1 MKIKVCGI
9 TSLKQMQQLQELGV
23 DYAGMIF
30 YEGSKRFVGDE
41 FKKQKSEVRSQKIK
55 KVGVF
60 VNEKYESIIKAIEDY
75 YLDVIQLHGDETDE
89 FCLELMDKV
98 EVIKVFRLTGEE
110 NIDELTGPFQN
121 VCHYFMF
128 DTSPHP
134 SLPPTGEGAA
144 TTQPLLN
151 QDTAINKV
159 SQTSEVSSADSS
171 AVGGNQG
178 LGTQSGMGPF
188 GGTGLQFDW
197 SILKKA
203 KINKLFFLSGGIGH
217 ADVEKIKSFQHPYL
231 FSVDVNSRFEISPG
245 IKDMEKVQRFIAELN
260 F

>member
-128 DTSPHP
+128 DNSPHP
-134 SLPPTGEGAA
+134 NLPPTGEGAA
-144 TTQPLLN
+144 NTQPQPN
-151 QDTAINKV
+151 INTLINNDSSKR
-159 SQTSEVSSADSS
+159 EVSELDNPPPEADRG
-171 AVGGNQG
+171 AG
-178 LGTQSGMGPF
+178 LLPPY

-197 SILKKA
+197 SIFKKA

>member
-1 MKIKVCGI
+1 
-9 TSLKQMQQLQELGV
+9 
-23 DYAGMIF
+23 MIF

-98 EVIKVFRLTGEE
+98 EVIKVFRLTGKE
-110 NIDELTGPFQN
+110 NIDELVEPFQN
-121 VCHYFMF
+121 VCHHFMF

-144 TTQPLLN
+144 TTQPMPPLTPPTGENKTHPLFN
-151 QDTAINKV
+151 QYAAVNKV
-159 SQTSEVSSADSS
+159 IRKSEVSEWLSS
-171 AVGGNQG
+171 SVGG
-178 LGTQSGMGPF
+178 SRMGAGPSY

-203 KINKLFFLSGGIGH
+203 KINKPFFLSGGIGLE
-217 ADVEKIKSFQHPYL
+217 DVEKIKSFEHPYL
-231 FSVDVNSRFEISPG
+231 LAVDVNSRFEISPG
-245 IKDMEKVQRFIAELN
+245 IKDMEKVQRFIAEIN

>member
-128 DTSPHP
+128 DNSPHP
-134 SLPPTGEGAA
+134 NLPPTREGAA
-144 TTQPLLN
+144 NTQPQLN
-151 QDTAINKV
+151 RNTLINN
-159 SQTSEVSSADSS
+159 DSS
-171 AVGGNQG
+171 KSEGSELDSPPPEADRGAG
-178 LGTQSGMGPF
+178 LLPPY
-188 GGTGLQFDW
+188 GGTGLQFNW